1 MTKEFT
7 WSDASISQFEE
18 IVSISGMRI
27 NDLEKAIEILSV
39 MTGKTSEYYKSL
51 PVPKFRE
58 QISRISG
65 LKVSELKPRF
75 ESGIYSIDGVRYNL
89 TPNAERMAAGQ
100 FIDYQM
106 TVENDPNNI
115 AMLCAILLVP
125 EGKKYGEGYHVPDL
139 AKMIYEKFPY
149 IDAMGISFFLQKTF
163 DALSAATLYSSVR
176 KMKKE
181 MKKEKDPG
189 RRITMQA
196 AIRKTQQAAKKI
208 LDRSGIV

>member
-7 WSDASISQFEE
+7 WSDVSISQFEE

-27 NDLEKAIEILSV
+27 NDLDKAIEILSV
-39 MTGKTSEYYKSL
+39 MTGETSEYYKAL
-51 PVPKFRE
+51 PVPQFRE

-75 ESGIYSIDGVRYNL
+75 ESGIYSIDGFRYNL

-115 AMLCAILLVP
+115 AMLCAILLIP

-149 IDAMGISFFLQKTF
+149 IDAMGISFFLKKTL
-163 DALSAATLYSSVR
+163 DALSAATLYSSIR
-176 KMKKE
+176 RMKKQR
-181 MKKEKDPG
+181 KKEKDPG